1 MNTSVRFR
9 ASMAIN
15 HRKYNMLTPRDLG
28 HIMRLCSIQRPNN
41 NTIQPETHSYKI
53 LVIESLRAL

>member
-1 MNTSVRFR
+1 
-9 ASMAIN
+9 MAIN